1 MSENCFVPML
11 ISDVI
16 QSAKNFCGGI
26 DAFTGKPI
34 EEETTRD
41 KVLYGDADQVCTGI
55 VTCIWPTVDVIRRAQ
70 ELGANLI
77 ISHEAIFW
85 NHGDHQEPVAS
96 NRAFIAK
103 RDLLDQWGGA
113 VWRCHDWIHSG
124 VPLEKDGSLADG
136 IFYGLAWKLGWLD
149 HRVGYRSKCMDFQVP
164 KTSAR
169 DLARLMVE
177 RLGLEGTQIVGDPD
191 AAVSRIHIPMHVMG
205 GPADTELANT
215 TDAEDIDALICMEFI
230 DFTTCEYVR
239 DAAQLGQNK
248 CAILI
253 GHFNLEEPGME
264 YMAAWLPRAL
274 GASATHATDG
284 AADAGSALPPISYVP
299 DDDTY
304 HYILA

>member
-1 MSENCFVPML
+1 ML
-11 ISDVI
+11 CSDII
-16 QSAKNFCGGI
+16 QAIKGFCGGI

-41 KVLYGDADQVCTGI
+41 KVLYGNTDQVCTGI
-55 VTCIWPTVDVIRRAQ
+55 VTCIWPTADVIRRAQ
-70 ELGANLI
+70 ELGANLV

-85 NHGDHQEPVAS
+85 NHGDHQEPVAD
-96 NRAFIAK
+96 NRVFIAK

-124 VPLEKDGSLADG
+124 VPLEADGSLADG

-149 HRVGYRSKCMDFQVP
+149 HRVGDRSKCMDFQVP
-164 KTSAR
+164 KMSAR

-177 RLGLEGTQIVGDPD
+177 RLELEGTRIVGDPN
-191 AAVSRIHIPMHVMG
+191 ASVGHVRIPMHVMG

-215 TDAEDIDALICMEFI
+215 ADAEDIDALVCMEFI

-274 GASATHATDG
+274 EAGATLDPDG
-284 AADAGSALPPISYVP
+284 ATDAGSTLPPISYVP
-299 DDDTY
+299 DGDTY
-304 HYILA
+304 RYILA